1 MDLITSA
8 VLLFVGAFGVWLL
21 SFRKDKSS
29 TDLKVVTAME
39 KVADSWKARAQD
51 AQEKIEALEQQI
63 RELQAENRQQRQDM
77 EALSLQIQQLLRS
90 SGQVP

>member
-1 MDLITSA
+1 MDFITSA
-8 VLLFVGAFGVWLL
+8 VLLFVGAFVVWLL
-21 SFRKDKSS
+21 NFRKDKSS
-29 TDLKVVTAME
+29 TDLNVVTAME
-39 KVADSWKARAQD
+39 KVADSWKALAQD

-77 EALSLQIQQLLRS
+77 EALSFQIQQLLRS